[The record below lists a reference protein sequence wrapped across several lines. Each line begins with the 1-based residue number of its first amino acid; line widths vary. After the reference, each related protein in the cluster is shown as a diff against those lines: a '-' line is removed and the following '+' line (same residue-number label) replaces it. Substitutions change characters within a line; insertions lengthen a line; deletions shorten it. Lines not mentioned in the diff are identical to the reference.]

1 MGQTPLG
8 VVYDDGKI
16 ATHYHLVIFG
26 GAGALASGGGR
37 TREREK
43 RAGSRA
49 VLDSCVFFVK
59 GIGDRSR
66 SYE

>member
-37 TREREK
+37 TRERDV
-43 RAGSRA
+43 RGPAR
-49 VLDSCVFFVK
+49 F
-59 GIGDRSR
+59 
-66 SYE
+66 